1 MNHSRS
7 KPRAKSSTTTVSATP
22 LLELAQ
28 KDSKPDRIQVWTIL
42 LAVLALFVSI
52 WAANEARQTR
62 LDTRRIQLRSE
73 AMALLQ
79 ETRSSINTFNCYA
92 LVKGAELQGKE
103 KFMEFFAEQEKLIRD
118 GFSQIAEFSPD
129 DLAVYEKELNQ
140 LRGKLPN
147 RINEVLVLARNNW
160 DQALRE
166 KADSVCK
173 I

>member
-1 MNHSRS
+1 
-7 KPRAKSSTTTVSATP
+7 
-22 LLELAQ
+22 
-28 KDSKPDRIQVWTIL
+28 
-42 LAVLALFVSI
+42 
-52 WAANEARQTR
+52 
-62 LDTRRIQLRSE
+62 
-73 AMALLQ
+73 
-79 ETRSSINTFNCYA
+79 
-92 LVKGAELQGKE
+92 
-103 KFMEFFAEQEKLIRD
+103 MEFFAEQEKLIRD